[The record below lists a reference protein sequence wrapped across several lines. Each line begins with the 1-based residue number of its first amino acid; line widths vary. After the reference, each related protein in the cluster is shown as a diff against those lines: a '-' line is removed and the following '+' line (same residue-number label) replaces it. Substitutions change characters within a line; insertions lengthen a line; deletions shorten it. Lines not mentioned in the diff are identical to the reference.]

1 MGTPDRRPRAVLG
14 LLLALSFSPAARA
27 ETPHQQ
33 QQPAPVALQ
42 DLSHPERLDQ
52 LLRRLDNS
60 SAARAAITVAGGRV
74 VHGAFTIAADQ
85 QVTGPLLVLDGTA
98 DVYGTVLGNL
108 VSYRGDIVLHRGAV
122 ISGDVLALRG
132 QVHDAGGEVGG
143 EIRTLSAPIAGA
155 PAAAAASVGSRVARN
170 LAGVI
175 GLLLA
180 VSLLGITVVIF
191 GRPNLVT
198 VSETVLHSFGR
209 SFLTGLLGQLLVL
222 PTVAIITL
230 GLVLTVVG
238 VLLLP
243 FAALIIGLLLAV
255 LLFGGALAAAHA
267 AGETYTRRRLAQGA
281 ILPTNS
287 FRYIVLGV
295 TVPGSLWLVWAVFG
309 WVPLA
314 GTLLELAAVAVTW
327 VLVTAGFGAA
337 LLSRAGVRENFA
349 GRIVPPEA
357 LTDEYLWATPQFGV
371 PAVKR
376 PGGSRTPG
384 PL

>member
-33 QQPAPVALQ
+33 SRPAPVALQ
-42 DLSHPERLDQ
+42 DLSRPERLDQ
-52 LLRRLDNS
+52 LLRRLDS
-60 SAARAAITVAGGRV
+60 GTAARTAITVAGGRAV
-74 VHGAFTIAADQ
+74 RGAFTIAADQ
-85 QVTGPLLVLDGTA
+85 QITGPVLVLDGTA

-108 VSYRGDIVLHRGAV
+108 VSYRGDIVVHRGAV

-132 QVHDAGGEVGG
+132 QVHDAGGEIGG
-143 EIRTLSAPIAGA
+143 EIRTLSGPLAGA
-155 PAAAAASVGSRVARN
+155 PAVTPASVGARVARN

-180 VSLLGITVVIF
+180 IGLLGITLVIF
-191 GRPNLVT
+191 GRPNLST

-222 PTVAIITL
+222 PTVAIIAL

-287 FRYIVLGV
+287 FRYIILGIA
-295 TVPGSLWLVWAVFG
+295 VPGSLWLVWAVFG

-384 PL
+384 AS